1 MNKLIIYL
9 ILSLIIGNATSQTAV
24 DFNATSCD
32 GQPYHLYEEL
42 DSNKIVVIGW
52 AMPCGSCVVPLQTT
66 FGVVQKYVDSLPGM
80 VNMLICDDLANTSCS
95 SLVLWAMTYGMENTL
110 KFSDTS
116 IKMTDYGETA
126 MPKVVVVGGPQH
138 QVFFVSDYE
147 VDGKSL
153 EKAIDSAIT
162 MITGVYE
169 RQELLTSM
177 KMFPNPVNNSANI
190 TFSLQKSTILDI
202 SILNEMG
209 QEVAS
214 VFSGSLSSGFQ
225 KINFSTQTLN
235 DGFYIVQL
243 RGDSEN
249 FTVPISISH

>member
-9 ILSLIIGNATSQTAV
+9 LLCLLTIGLKAQNATDFIAV
-24 DFNATSCD
+24 NCEN
-32 GQPYHLYEEL
+32 QRYHLFSEL
-42 DSNKIVVIGW
+42 DSGKVVVMAW
-52 AMPCGSCVVPLQTT
+52 VMPCGSCVVPLQTT
-66 FGVVQKYVDSLPGM
+66 FNVVQQYKDSLPGM
-80 VNMLICDDLANTSCS
+80 VTMLICDDVANTSCS
-95 SLVLWAMTYGMENTL
+95 SLVLWAKTYGMENTL
-110 KFSDTS
+110 KFSDPA

-126 MPKVVVVGGPQH
+126 MPKVVVVGGSQH

-177 KMFPNPVNNSANI
+177 KVFPNPVNNSATI
-190 TFSLQKSTILDI
+190 SFSLNKGTFLNI

-214 VFSGSLSSGFQ
+214 VFSGSMSSGFQ

-235 DGFYIVQL
+235 DGLYFVQL
-243 RGDSEN
+243 RGYSEN
-249 FTVPISISH
+249 FTVPISVSH